1 MLGNG
6 SGSRLRA
13 VGALGTVV
21 LLSGAGCS
29 WQGLNSLPLP
39 GAQGKGEG
47 AYEVTIEMPNVTT
60 ITRNSPVRVNDVNV
74 GSITAMRVED
84 YTAIVTISLNEEVR
98 LPANAHAK
106 IGQTSLLGS
115 QHLELFPPP
124 EGDPQGTLADGDV
137 IPLARAGVYPT
148 TEQTLSALSVVL
160 TDGGL
165 AQFETIATE
174 LNTDLDGREIDA
186 NEVLTQLDTTVS
198 GLDDQRA
205 DIIAA
210 MEGLDRLSR
219 QINEQNDTLA
229 RALAQMP
236 EALTLINDQK
246 QQLTTA
252 LVSLGDFGNK
262 ANQVIDAGGGQD
274 LVDNLRD
281 LTPVLEGLAN
291 AGRDM
296 TRVLSSLI
304 TFPFPQAGIDN
315 FLRGDYANLYIHAD
329 ATMPRLAETMLLG
342 TEFGNR
348 MAGVEGYV
356 GLAPNPFAGA
366 DPYSLDVPR
375 PEPAP
380 DGTPAPDGV
389 PAAAGAATAPA
400 QEQTA
405 GDPAPAEPSATP
417 TEEAPR

>member
-1 MLGNG
+1 M
-6 SGSRLRA
+6 SARTTRSRAL
-13 VGALGTVV
+13 ALGAMGGAF
-21 LLSGAGCS
+21 LLVGTGCS
-29 WQGLNSLPLP
+29 WDGLNSLPLP
-39 GAQGKGEG
+39 GAQGTDDG
-47 AYEVTIEMPNVTT
+47 AYEITIEMPNVTT

-74 GSITAMRVED
+74 GSISAMRVED
-84 YTAIVTISLNEEVR
+84 YTAIVTVSLNEEVR

-124 EGDPQGTLADGDV
+124 EGDPQGTLSDGDR
-137 IPLARAGVYPT
+137 IPLERAAIYPT

-165 AQFETIATE
+165 AQFETIADE
-174 LNTDLDGREIDA
+174 FNTALEGREVDTK
-186 NEVLTQLDTTVS
+186 EVIQQLETTVS

-205 DIIAA
+205 DIVAA

-219 QINEQNDTLA
+219 QIDEQNDTLA

-236 EALTLINDQK
+236 EAVALINDQK
-246 QQLTTA
+246 QELTTA

-262 ANQVIDAGGGQD
+262 ANQIIDAGGGQD

-281 LTPVLEGLAN
+281 ITPVLEGLAN
-291 AGRDM
+291 SGRDM
-296 TRVLSSLI
+296 TRVLSTLI

-329 ATMPRLAETMLLG
+329 MTMPRLAETFLLG
-342 TEFGNR
+342 TDFGNR
-348 MAGVEGYV
+348 MAGLEGYV
-356 GLAPNPFAGA
+356 GLAPNPLANA
-366 DPYSLDVPR
+366 DPYSLDVPK
-375 PEPAP
+375 PEPGP
-380 DGTPAPDGV
+380 D
-389 PAAAGAATAPA
+389 
-400 QEQTA
+400 
-405 GDPAPAEPSATP
+405 DPLGLNPVEGAPAEP